1 MCACILLCALAAS
14 LPARASDSPVK
25 ADTSARHKIKVYQY
39 RRGDG
44 PTVFSDTPPGDG
56 DYRLLLY
63 DCFACKPDSR
73 LDWHSI
79 RLFGND
85 YRQAIARAAR
95 SHKLEAALI
104 RAVIHAESAFDTRAL
119 SRTGAMG
126 LMQLMPA
133 TAEAMGVKDAFQ
145 PEQNIQGGSRYLAKL
160 LQQFDGDIALA
171 CAAYNAGPTAVRQ
184 YRGVPPYP
192 ETLAYVERVQILLQR
207 YRKLAT

>member
-1 MCACILLCALAAS
+1 M
-14 LPARASDSPVK
+14 PAKASDSPAK
-25 ADTSARHKIKVYQY
+25 ADTSARQKIKVYQY
-39 RRGDG
+39 RHGDG
-44 PTVFSDTPPGDG
+44 PMVFSDTPPGDG
-56 DYRLLLY
+56 DYSLLLY

-73 LDWHSI
+73 LDWHNI

-95 SHKLEAALI
+95 SNKLEAALI

-160 LQQFDGDIALA
+160 LRQFDGDIALA